1 MRHHFY
7 SSDELRTIGIIAILL
22 YIVLL
27 FIIAAMWMHIERQD
41 ETIRNLRMKISKMEC
56 RQMTEKAVI
65 HSMCLHELFD
75 KIDHKEIIIS
85 ILIFSEIISVSE
97 KSLFTRLHFK
107 TIRNN
112 SHFGSFVFLTIF
124 TQRFSSTAINTK

>member
-1 MRHHFY
+1 MRLHFY
-7 SSDELRTIGIIAILL
+7 SSDDLRTIGIIAIFL

-56 RQMTEKAVI
+56 RRMTENAVI

-75 KIDHKEIIIS
+75 KIDNP
-85 ILIFSEIISVSE
+85 
-97 KSLFTRLHFK
+97 RP
-107 TIRNN
+107 
-112 SHFGSFVFLTIF
+112 
-124 TQRFSSTAINTK
+124 

>member
-75 KIDHKEIIIS
+75 KIDNPRPYRNYHFNSDFFRNHIGFGKV
-85 ILIFSEIISVSE
+85 SVYPS
-97 KSLFTRLHFK
+97 SL
-107 TIRNN
+107 
-112 SHFGSFVFLTIF
+112 
-124 TQRFSSTAINTK
+124 

>member
-75 KIDHKEIIIS
+75 KIDNP
-85 ILIFSEIISVSE
+85 
-97 KSLFTRLHFK
+97 R
-107 TIRNN
+107 
-112 SHFGSFVFLTIF
+112 
-124 TQRFSSTAINTK
+124 Q